1 MRTQNKPTKG
11 DETISMR
18 TYPSDKK
25 FLMRMRSRYGYN
37 SLATTLNK
45 ILKIVKDNKMENEL
59 Q

>member
-1 MRTQNKPTKG
+1 MRTQNKTKKVE
-11 DETISMR
+11 ETISMR

-25 FLMRMRSRYGYN
+25 FLMKMRKKKGYN

-45 ILKIVKDNKMENEL
+45 ILKIVKDNKLETEL